1 MALGMPDLQADESFG
16 VALNWGRFEDS
27 QAIGFTAMGVVN
39 RDLFGGGERLSL
51 NGAIG
56 VSLDE
61 ESFGQRKTHSTTG
74 GRVGFQLTW

>member
-1 MALGMPDLQADESFG
+1 
-16 VALNWGRFEDS
+16 
-27 QAIGFTAMGVVN
+27 MGVVN

-51 NGAIG
+51 NGAFG